1 MSTFHFEDYLTD
13 PSDSQ
18 SDGQQEKEQVKVW
31 IELSRGEPFIGKI
44 YLGHDERLQDLM
56 NNDRKFI
63 PVYKLTSTSAKN
75 IENYT
80 MVILNKMCIV
90 KIEEAPNIRRIF

>member
-1 MSTFHFEDYLTD
+1 MTFHFEDYLAN
-13 PSDSQ
+13 P

-31 IELSRGEPFIGKI
+31 IELSRGDPFIGKI
-44 YLGHDERLQDLM
+44 YLASGERLQDLM
-56 NNDRKFI
+56 NDDRKFI

-90 KIEEAPNIRRIF
+90 KIEEAPNVRRVY